1 MLSILNQVSGIEEM
15 RLEKKMKR
23 QQVVKSLTKEK
34 EKKSMERKSKIGRKL
49 DDMKAKLLEK
59 TVQKRR
65 AKKQAKKS
73 PGKAGLSRTLSAIN
87 REWDSDEIAS
97 GGSDALAGVAKPK
110 KTVSFAISFVDMRS
124 TLLVCFLFGV
134 ARAATSKPEPASD
147 PQLQALRIAGDEF
160 DRALQGTRNIM
171 VLFHTPSC
179 VYCNKMASEYGKLAA
194 GFEGSR
200 DVRIATVDSSRDRDL
215 SHKFDVHG
223 YPTILLLADNGK
235 RTIKYDRLRTAKD
248 MASFIKDK
256 TGVASPKP

>member
-1 MLSILNQVSGIEEM
+1 MAKEDKRIEEAAVDQSAGVAPVDKPEAGRIKKSGKKGKKFATKVSGIEEM

-49 DDMKAKLLEK
+49 AKLLEK
-59 TVQKRR
+59 TMQKRR

-97 GGSDALAGVAKPK
+97 
-110 KTVSFAISFVDMRS
+110 T
-124 TLLVCFLFGV
+124 
-134 ARAATSKPEPASD
+134 RAATNKPEPASD

-179 VYCNKMASEYGKLAA
+179 VYCNKMAPEYGKLAA
-194 GFEGSR
+194 GFEGSH

-215 SHKFDVHG
+215 SHKFDVHA

-256 TGVASPKP
+256 TGVASPKPV